1 MRFLTKKTVITL
13 FRDPKVAYDPKDT
26 FRKLYDKYILADFFR
41 ASNKRRTFGKSPKS
55 EERLWV
61 VLKKGFS

>member
-41 ASNKRRTFGKSPKS
+41 ASNERRTFQKSPK
-55 EERLWV
+55 
-61 VLKKGFS
+61 